1 MITRFELQGVTWV
14 NLENPTPENI
24 QEITTEFSLSPL
36 LAKDLLSPTPK
47 TRVEMYPDCA
57 YAVLHFLSI
66 KYRKDEHARYEMDV
80 VLGKD
85 YMITV
90 QYEPMAAIDDF
101 KRSFEAATLLNKS
114 KGKMHSG
121 HLFFE
126 LAERLYRDVESEL
139 DALEEVIAEI
149 ESNIFS
155 GKEKEMV
162 ASISKARRAIL
173 TYKRI
178 LANHK
183 NALDSLEH
191 AGVTLFGEAVRNYFK
206 SVLSIQSR
214 AYTRTLAL
222 ADTLNELHETNTS
235 LLYTRQNEIMKN
247 LTIVAFLTFPLS
259 LIAGIFGMN
268 TDIMPIIGHPLD
280 FWIIVGGMI
289 TLTILFFV
297 YFKAKR
303 WF

>member
-1 MITRFELQGVTWV
+1 MMTRFELQGATWI
-14 NLENPTPENI
+14 NLENPTPEDVQKI
-24 QEITTEFSLSPL
+24 SEEFSLSPL

-57 YAVLHFLSI
+57 YAVLHFLST
-66 KYRKDEHARYEMDV
+66 KHRKGEQSRYEMDL
-80 VLGKD
+80 VLGKN

-90 QYEPMAAIDDF
+90 QYEPMIAIDDF
-101 KRSFEAATLLNKS
+101 KRSFEAATLLDKK
-114 KGKMHSG
+114 KGSMHSG

-126 LAERLYRDVESEL
+126 LGERLYRDVESEL
-139 DALEEVIAEI
+139 DGLEESIADI
-149 ESNIFS
+149 ESHIFS

-173 TYKRI
+173 TYKRV
-178 LANHK
+178 LASHK

-191 AGVTLFGEAVRNYFK
+191 AGVSLFGEPIRNYFK
-206 SVLSIQSR
+206 SVLSIQGR
-214 AYTRTLAL
+214 AYARVLAL
-222 ADTLNELHETNTS
+222 ADTLSELHDTNTS

-247 LTIVAFLTFPLS
+247 LTIMAFVTFPLS

-268 TDIMPIIGHPLD
+268 TDFIPIVGHPFD
-280 FWIIVGGMI
+280 FWIIVGGMLA
-289 TLTILFFV
+289 LTTLFFV
-297 YFKAKR
+297 YFKAKH